1 VFAGPV
7 ASRPCVGQALGVIE
21 PSRRAFL
28 TASVAGLSVIALGL
42 PDSARATVP
51 GRRPLCSGPFP
62 RTFVFRQSEV
72 LAQFRSYQ
80 DWAAA
85 FVPFGGIMGKVL
97 PEERTDTVTARNL
110 TYFNRFK
117 RQHPDK
123 IVLIHYNGRGRLP
136 DYRTSTWQ
144 AGDWLHYAGA
154 TVTAAVHPGDTVFTV
169 DDATG
174 FTAPTDP
181 YGTVGADLVLTGRT
195 ADGRPDW
202 ANAEQLIVTAVDSAN
217 RTLTVQRAGHGT
229 AALAL
234 PPGAYVARHV
244 TLGPWS
250 AQDGRLWA
258 YNLATNAPRGADGR
272 NAVERICA
280 EMAADFAAGG
290 QLARLDGIQFDIFT
304 FPVPA
309 AQRGQIDGDG
319 DGVGDGCIAAG
330 VDTFLAGQAD
340 FLTRLRPAL
349 GGQRIIAT
357 DGAEGQQPDA
367 AVVNG
372 IEEEGFAT
380 GGDAPLDTWS
390 TYLGALDYW
399 EFAGHPPTLSYPL
412 VKTGTGVGDPPDFP
426 GVRISIAAALLSGC
440 QLSFWDEPDGTSLNG
455 LRKPPDS
462 GQFVNRFSV
471 WDELLDG
478 AAGDPGW
485 LGMPL
490 GGPIWQATTTP
501 DLLDGTGVRL
511 PSTWIDH
518 LALAG
523 ASATRI
529 PGPAVRL
536 VPLGTDA
543 FSMTFTLAD
552 FAGGDL
558 VVVLSLS
565 TDVSDGIPSGVPRV
579 ASVRV
584 RSGTTGATSKHYVGT
599 RYHRVRAYARDLSPG
614 NVHVQVWLPA
624 GPPAQV
630 RALRVHA
637 SADVGYRLFDN
648 GAVFAN
654 PSLHPHTFDVSSLG
668 SFVRLT
674 ATAGQDSTVND
685 GTAVGSSLTVG
696 ATDAIVVR
704 RAAQP

>member
-1 VFAGPV
+1 
-7 ASRPCVGQALGVIE
+7 VID

-28 TASVAGLSVIALGL
+28 LAGSVAGLGVVALGL
-42 PDSARATVP
+42 PNPAQATVP
-51 GRRPLCSGPFP
+51 GRRPLCAGPFP

-72 LAQFRSYQ
+72 LAQFRSYR
-80 DWAAA
+80 DWAAP

-110 TYFNRFK
+110 VYFNRFK
-117 RQHPDK
+117 REHPDK

-136 DYRTSTWQ
+136 EYRTTTWQ
-144 AGDWLHYAGA
+144 AGDWLHFAGV
-154 TVTAAVHPGDTVFTV
+154 TVTGAVQTSDTVLTV
-169 DDATG
+169 DDVTG

-181 YGTVGADLVLTGRT
+181 YGNVGADLVLTGRT

-202 ANAEQLIVTAVDSAN
+202 AHAEQLIVTAVDSAN
-217 RTLTVQRAGHGT
+217 RTLTVQRASYGT

-234 PPGAYVARHV
+234 PPGAYVARHI

-258 YNLATNAPRGADGR
+258 YNLATNAPRGPDGR

-280 EMAADFAAGG
+280 EMASDFAAGG
-290 QLARLDGIQFDIFT
+290 QLARFDGIQFDIFT

-309 AQRGQIDGDG
+309 AQRAQVDGDG
-319 DGVGDGCIAAG
+319 DGVGDGCIEAG

-349 GGQRIIAT
+349 GAQRLIAT

-367 AVVNG
+367 AIANG
-372 IEEEGFAT
+372 IEEEGFGT
-380 GGDAPLDTWS
+380 GGAAPLDTWS
-390 TYLGALDYW
+390 TYLDALDYW
-399 EFAGHPPTLSYPL
+399 EFAAQPPTFSYPL

-426 GVRISIAAALLSGC
+426 GVRVSIAAALLSGS
-440 QLSFWDEPDGTSLNG
+440 QVTFWDEPAGTSLNG

-478 AAGDPGW
+478 ATGDPGW
-485 LGMPL
+485 LGMPV
-490 GGPIWQATTTP
+490 GPAVWPATSTA
-501 DLLDGTGVRL
+501 DLLGGTGVHL
-511 PSTWIDH
+511 PSTWIDN

-558 VVVLSLS
+558 VVVMSLN
-565 TDVSDGIPSGVPRV
+565 TDVSDGIPAGVPRV
-579 ASVRV
+579 ASVRI
-584 RSGTTGATSKHYVGT
+584 RSGSTSATSKHYVGT
-599 RYHRVRAYARDLSPG
+599 RYHRLRAAARDLSAG
-614 NVHVQVWLPA
+614 NVHVQIWFPA

-637 SADVGYRLFDN
+637 SPDVGYRLFDN

-654 PSLHPHTFDVSSLG
+654 PSLHAYTFDMSSLG
-668 SFVRLT
+668 AFVRLS
-674 ATAGQDSTVND
+674 ATAGQDGTVND
-685 GTAVGSSLTVG
+685 GSAVGSSLTV
-696 ATDAIVVR
+696 APTDAIVVR
-704 RAAQP
+704 RAARP